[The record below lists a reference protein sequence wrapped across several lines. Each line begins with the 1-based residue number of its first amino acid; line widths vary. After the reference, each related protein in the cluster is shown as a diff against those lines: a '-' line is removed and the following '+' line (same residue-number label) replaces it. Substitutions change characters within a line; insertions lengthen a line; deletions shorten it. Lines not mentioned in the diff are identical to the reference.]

1 MSWFNDF
8 VLDYSRFTAVRSRSR
23 GLKILLKTLGEPGL
37 VFAFLMRIQLA
48 FEAVDHMRI
57 ARLLHLL
64 NLQITGAEVGHNC
77 RIGPGMVVKHP
88 LGLVLGGGSVIGE
101 NCTFLRN
108 VTLGERH
115 PDRTVE
121 AARAYPT
128 LGDNCMVGTGATI
141 LGSIIIGDN
150 VKVGAH
156 SLVLR
161 DVPPGVTVMGTP
173 ARVSGQMF

>member
-1 MSWFNDF
+1 MQWFNDF
-8 VLDYSRFTAVRSRSR
+8 LVDYSRFTGGRPRNN
-23 GLKILLKTLGEPGL
+23 GLKMLLKTLGEPGL

-48 FEAVDHMRI
+48 LETNDNPRI
-57 ARLLHLL
+57 ARILHLL

-77 RIGPGMVVKHP
+77 RIAPGVVVKHP

-115 PDRTVE
+115 PDREVDS
-121 AARAYPT
+121 AHAYPT

-141 LGSIIIGDN
+141 LGPVIIGDN

-161 DVPPGVTVMGTP
+161 DTPSGVTVVGAP
-173 ARVSGQMF
+173 ARVSGQIL